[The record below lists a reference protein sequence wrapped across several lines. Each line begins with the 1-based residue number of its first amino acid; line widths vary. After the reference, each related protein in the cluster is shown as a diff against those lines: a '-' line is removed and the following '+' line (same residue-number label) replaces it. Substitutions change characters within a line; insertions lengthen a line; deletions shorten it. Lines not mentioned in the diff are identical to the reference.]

1 MEPML
6 AAQPGVRSSENLYSM
21 SDSGISTL
29 DRICSILN
37 TFNEND
43 RVLTLT
49 EISRRI
55 QLPKSTT
62 HRLLEALEAQ
72 GMINSDPESRGYQLG
87 YQLIYWGTLA
97 LTSLDLRKTA
107 QPVLQALSEKTGESA
122 VLSVRFG
129 NVGSWIEIVES
140 RQPVRLAMRLGKP
153 LNLHAGASSK
163 VLWAFLP
170 ENEIER
176 MLSEINLIPL
186 KKNTITDPEKMREEL
201 KAIRQRGYSVSFEE
215 TDNDAMGIAGPVY
228 DHTNRPVAGI
238 GIVAP
243 ISRIPPQRVASMV
256 PFVLEASQELS
267 RRLGASIRLQQPVA
281 EAG

>member
-1 MEPML
+1 MT
-6 AAQPGVRSSENLYSM
+6 
-21 SDSGISTL
+21 DSGISTL
-29 DRICSILN
+29 DRLCSILN

-55 QLPKSTT
+55 HLPKSTA
-62 HRLLEALEAQ
+62 HRLLEALEIQ
-72 GMINSDPESRGYQLG
+72 GMIDSDPEGRGYQLG

-97 LTSLDLRKTA
+97 LNSLDLRKA
-107 QPVLQALSEKTGESA
+107 ALPVLQALSEKTSESA

-129 NVGSWIEIVES
+129 NVVSWIEMVES

-170 ENEIER
+170 ENEIDR
-176 MLSEINLIPL
+176 ILSEINLIPL
-186 KKNTITDPEKMREEL
+186 KKNTITDPDRLRGEL
-201 KAIRQRGYSVSFEE
+201 QSIRQRGYSTSFEE

-243 ISRIPPQRVASMV
+243 ISRIPPNRVPQMV
-256 PFVLEASQELS
+256 PYVLEASQELS
-267 RRLGASIRLQQPVA
+267 RRLGASVRSPQVLA
-281 EAG
+281 AAA

>member
-1 MEPML
+1 
-6 AAQPGVRSSENLYSM
+6 M

-29 DRICSILN
+29 DRLCSILN
-37 TFNEND
+37 SFNEND

-49 EISRRI
+49 EISRRVK
-55 QLPKSTT
+55 LPKSTT
-62 HRLLEALEAQ
+62 HRLLEALDIQ
-72 GMINSDPESRGYQLG
+72 GMISSDPENHGYQLG

-97 LTSLDLRKTA
+97 LNSLDLRKTA
-107 QPVLQALSEKTGESA
+107 LPVLQELSENTGESA

-129 NVGSWIEIVES
+129 NVGSWIEMVES
-140 RQPVRLAMRLGKP
+140 SQPVRLAMRLGKP

-170 ENEIER
+170 EIEIEHI
-176 MLSEINLIPL
+176 LAEINLIPL

-201 KAIRQRGYSVSFEE
+201 RAIRQRGYSTSFEE

-243 ISRIPPQRVASMV
+243 ISRVPPQQVPQMV
-256 PFVLEASQELS
+256 PFVLDACQELS
-267 RRLGASIRLQQPVA
+267 RRLGASVRLPQPVA
-281 EAG
+281 PADGHGGPDR